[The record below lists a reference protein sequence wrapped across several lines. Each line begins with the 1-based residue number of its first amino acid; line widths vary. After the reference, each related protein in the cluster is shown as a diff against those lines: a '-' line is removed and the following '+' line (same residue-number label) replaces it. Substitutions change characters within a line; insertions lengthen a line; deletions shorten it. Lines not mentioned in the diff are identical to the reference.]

1 MLLIRGSR
9 DFPDCL
15 VLEMDKNSIADIFRD
30 VGVLLELKGE
40 NAFKI
45 RAYQSG
51 ARALESLEE
60 ELSVLIAEDR
70 LTDVKGIGKALADK
84 IYILHGEGVLPFY
97 EELRA
102 SVPDGLINMLEIAGL
117 GAKKIRALYEALG
130 VDSIEKLEK
139 ACREGRVASIA
150 GFGAKSEEKIL
161 IGIRN
166 REVYSKRHIWWDAFE
181 VAQSILEGLRKL
193 PAVKRAEH
201 AGSLRRGLET
211 VGDLDL
217 IVASADPLP
226 IMNWFIRQKTVAEV
240 TAIGETKSSVRLHG
254 GLQADLRIVPEVQF
268 CYALHHF
275 TGSKEHNVLLRQ
287 RALRQGY
294 SLSEWGITSKS
305 EEDGERGCGFDAAPE
320 SEKEVFEFFGLDYIP
335 PELREGTSEIEEAGK
350 NPLPNLIRN
359 EDLKGVFHN
368 HTTDSD
374 GHNTLEE
381 MVEMAERIGWGYIG
395 IADHS
400 KASFQ
405 ANGMN
410 EGRLANQVESIREL
424 NRSGKYRIHVYTG
437 VECDIL
443 PDGELDFDDDILK
456 ELDYVV
462 VSVHSSF
469 SQSREAMTSRIIKAI
484 EHPSATML
492 GHITGRVLS
501 RREGYRVDQ
510 GKVIDAAAANGKIIE
525 LNANPHRLD
534 MDWRLWR
541 KAAEKGVL
549 CAINPDAHSAD
560 GLCYYRAGVTAAR
573 KGWLTADNVL
583 NTWTRKRVSE
593 YLKLG

>member
-1 MLLIRGSR
+1 MCIR
-9 DFPDCL
+9 
-15 VLEMDKNSIADIFRD
+15 
-30 VGVLLELKGE
+30 
-40 NAFKI
+40 
-45 RAYQSG
+45 
-51 ARALESLEE
+51 
-60 ELSVLIAEDR
+60 
-70 LTDVKGIGKALADK
+70 
-84 IYILHGEGVLPFY
+84 
-97 EELRA
+97 
-102 SVPDGLINMLEIAGL
+102 
-117 GAKKIRALYEALG
+117 
-130 VDSIEKLEK
+130 DS
-139 ACREGRVASIA
+139 
-150 GFGAKSEEKIL
+150 
-161 IGIRN
+161 
-166 REVYSKRHIWWDAFE
+166 
-181 VAQSILEGLRKL
+181 
-193 PAVKRAEH
+193 
-201 AGSLRRGLET
+201 
-211 VGDLDL
+211 
-217 IVASADPLP
+217 
-226 IMNWFIRQKTVAEV
+226 
-240 TAIGETKSSVRLHG
+240 
-254 GLQADLRIVPEVQF
+254 
-268 CYALHHF
+268 
-275 TGSKEHNVLLRQ
+275 
-287 RALRQGY
+287 
-294 SLSEWGITSKS
+294 
-305 EEDGERGCGFDAAPE
+305 
-320 SEKEVFEFFGLDYIP
+320 
-335 PELREGTSEIEEAGK
+335 
-350 NPLPNLIRN
+350 
-359 EDLKGVFHN
+359 
-368 HTTDSD
+368 TTDSD